1 MTTLRTELAPQDQ
14 AWRLGYEA
22 GRRDHW
28 WRKVPEVAWIAGGL
42 ATLWALT
49 RSHRAH
55 PLLRIV
61 AFYGLLLAARPAIV
75 LSPVLAAISIVRQH
89 RRRHDWRRTGL
100 LAGSWLGGFSAV
112 ALAYLTLSAWWLL
125 VPALFLIAWHGLA
138 RVQRE
143 QRLLYRPPA
152 PPFDEPPFTDAD
164 RRPGMPTP
172 ADHRKENRR

>member
-55 PLLRIV
+55 PFLRIV
-61 AFYGLLLAARPAIV
+61 ALYGLLLAAWAAIV
-75 LSPVLAAISIVRQH
+75 LSPVLAALSIFHQH

-100 LAGSWLGGFSAV
+100 LTGSWLLGFGAV
-112 ALAYLTLSAWWLL
+112 ALAWSTLSVWWLL
-125 VPALFLIAWHGLA
+125 VPALLLLSWHVVA
-138 RVQRE
+138 RVKDHR
-143 QRLLYRPPA
+143 RSLYRPPA
-152 PPFDEPPFTDAD
+152 VDEPPFTDAN
-164 RRPGMPTP
+164 RRPRLLTP
-172 ADHRKENRR
+172 ADHRKGQIS